1 MNPIRQGA
9 AFLQQDSLI
18 KEIRTIEQEEPGI
31 WIVENAGYPLIN
43 IPVLAGAPTIN
54 STNVYP
60 NLERW
65 SQLDPEGSNEEIY
78 NRYAHILITLT
89 DEEATEFELR
99 QADVFHLTLN
109 IEDLPKLGGS
119 YILTTRNLDELAN
132 SKIQL
137 QLVSQIKSYFIYKV
151 EGALL

>member
-1 MNPIRQGA
+1 M
-9 AFLQQDSLI
+9 
-18 KEIRTIEQEEPGI
+18 
-31 WIVENAGYPLIN
+31 
-43 IPVLAGAPTIN
+43 LAGAPTIN

-60 NLERW
+60 NLEHW

-99 QADVFHLTLN
+99 QAN

-151 EGALL
+151 EGALS